1 VVVLRLLFGL
11 LLVAGL
17 ACLGLAVTTGQARW
31 RRLGVVIVRW
41 TVVAGLAAVGLLV
54 VERLAVIL

>member
-1 VVVLRLLFGL
+1 VFGL

-17 ACLGLAVTTGQARW
+17 VCLGLAVTTGQARW
-31 RRLGVVIVRW
+31 RQLGVVIIRW
-41 TVVAGLAAVGLLV
+41 TVVAGLAALGLLV